1 MHVLIITKS
10 GGGAESLVA
19 SLREAGHA
27 VTIAAGS
34 PDVARHIREIPL
46 GAIIVESVHGAA
58 ADEFRRRVQRV
69 RPGCRILFVSNLE
82 TTQGRGRIVSARPGE
97 IGVQEHDLA
106 ALFAEMSVAAP
117 PHADE
122 RKVHALIQVLDVVVS
137 LIESDDPYFAGYSH
151 RVAELAGEVAQRL
164 GLGSDAREEIEIA
177 ALLHDVGKMALE
189 SAILLHPGTLAEPEA
204 MRMREH
210 VHWGERLIEHI
221 EFPWRVRDIVRHHHE
236 RYDGSGYPGGLQG
249 RAIPIGA
256 RIIAAVDAYV
266 AMGSH
271 RRHRLALRDE
281 EAREE
286 LTRSSGTQLDPEVV
300 EVLLRVVVER
310 SAQSSGARPRIAI
323 IDPDPLFQRLLR
335 LRLTTEGLDVDG
347 RLEIDDIEP
356 LLSAGETSLLLI
368 DAASGGVTAVEAA
381 RAAAV
386 AAGHPNVPLAVLSDQ
401 DDRILRREC
410 LRLGVEDYI
419 SKSDD
424 LEDIVARIKNVLV
437 RERRRSAP
445 AGTVAEE
452 GLVGGLETMDLPEIL
467 QFLALGQKSA
477 RISLATSDGEGDV
490 WMASGNIVHASCGT
504 LTGEQALFLM
514 LGWCDG
520 RFRINHGVAAP
531 TRTIEGDTMSVLLEG
546 LRIRDEAS
554 ATSRTE

>member
-27 VTIAAGS
+27 VTVLAGS

-46 GAIIVESVHGAA
+46 GAIIVESVSGAS
-58 ADEFRRRVQRV
+58 ADDFRRRVQRM

-82 TTQGRGRIVSARPGE
+82 TPQGRGKIVSARPGE
-97 IGVQEHDLA
+97 IGVQGHDLA
-106 ALFAEMSVAAP
+106 ALFAETPAAASP
-117 PHADE
+117 AADE
-122 RKVHALIQVLDVVVS
+122 RKVRALTQALDVVVS

-164 GLGSDAREEIEIA
+164 DLGSDSREEIEVA

-266 AMGSH
+266 AMSSH
-271 RRHRLALRDE
+271 RRHRPALRDQ

-286 LTRSSGTQLDPEVV
+286 LTRSSGTHLDPEVV
-300 EVLLRVVVER
+300 EVLLQVVAER
-310 SAQSSGARPRIAI
+310 STEASGTRPRVAI
-323 IDPDPLFQRLLR
+323 IDPDPQFQRLLR

-347 RLEIDDIEP
+347 RQKIDDVEP
-356 LLSAGETSLLLI
+356 LLRMDEISLLLI
-368 DAASGGVTAVEAA
+368 DVASGGVATVVAA

-386 AAGHPNVPLAVLSDQ
+386 AAGHPDVPLAVLADR
-401 DDRILRREC
+401 DDRNLRREC

-419 SKSDD
+419 SKVDD
-424 LEDIVARIKNVLV
+424 LEDIVSRIKNVLV
-437 RERRRSAP
+437 RERRRSTSPGA
-445 AGTVAEE
+445 AAEE
-452 GLVGGLETMDLPEIL
+452 GRVGSLDTMDLPEIL
-467 QFLALGQKSA
+467 QFLAMGQKSA

-504 LTGEQALFLM
+504 VTGAQALSQM
-514 LGWCDG
+514 VGWCDG

-531 TRTIEGDTMSVLLEG
+531 TRTIEGDTMSVLLEA

-554 ATSRTE
+554 QPT

>member
-1 MHVLIITKS
+1 MDVLIITKS

-27 VTIAAGS
+27 VTLAAGS

-46 GAIIVESVHGAA
+46 GAIIVESVSGAVA
-58 ADEFRRRVQRV
+58 GEFRRRVQRM

-82 TTQGRGRIVSARPGE
+82 TPQGRGRVVSARPGE
-97 IGVQEHDLA
+97 IGVREEDLA
-106 ALFAEMSVAAP
+106 ALFAEMSVTAP
-117 PHADE
+117 PPADD
-122 RKVHALIQVLDVVVS
+122 RKVQALIQALDVVVS
-137 LIESDDPYFAGYSH
+137 QIESDDPYFAGFSH
-151 RVAELAGEVAQRL
+151 RVAELAREVAQRL
-164 GLGSDAREEIEIA
+164 DLGTNAREEIEIA
-177 ALLHDVGKMALE
+177 ALLHDVGKMALQ
-189 SAILLHPGTLAEPEA
+189 SSILLHAGALAEPDA
-204 MRMREH
+204 LKMREH
-210 VHWGERLIEHI
+210 VQWGERLIEHI

-271 RRHRLALRDE
+271 RRHRPALRGE
-281 EAREE
+281 EVREE

-300 EVLLRVVVER
+300 EVLLRVVAER
-310 SAQSSGARPRIAI
+310 PTPSRGARSRVAV
-323 IDPDPLFQRLLR
+323 IDPDPQFQRLLR

-347 RLEIDDIEP
+347 RPKIDDVEP
-356 LLSAGETSLLLI
+356 LLNAGAVSLLLI
-368 DAASGGVTAVEAA
+368 DAASGGVAAVEAA
-381 RAAAV
+381 RAAAT
-386 AAGHPNVPLAVLSDQ
+386 AAGQPDVPLAVLADQ
-401 DDRILRREC
+401 DDRSLRREC

-419 SKSDD
+419 SKADD
-424 LEDIVARIKNVLV
+424 LEDIVSRIKNVLV

-445 AGTVAEE
+445 ARTVTEE
-452 GLVGGLETMDLPEIL
+452 GLVGNLETMDLPEIL

-477 RISLATSDGEGDV
+477 RIALTTSDGEGDV
-490 WMASGNIVHASCGT
+490 WMASGNIVHASCGM
-504 LTGEQALFLM
+504 LTGQRALSVM

-531 TRTIEGDTMSVLLEG
+531 ARTIEGDTMSVLLDG
-546 LRIRDEAS
+546 LRIRDETS
-554 ATSRTE
+554 ALDRNP

>member
-46 GAIIVESVHGAA
+46 GAIIVESVSGAS
-58 ADEFRRRVQRV
+58 ADDFRRRVQRM

-82 TTQGRGRIVSARPGE
+82 TPQGRGRVVSARPGE
-97 IGVQEHDLA
+97 IGVQGHDLA
-106 ALFAEMSVAAP
+106 ALFAETPSAVP
-117 PHADE
+117 LPADE
-122 RKVHALIQVLDVVVS
+122 RKVHALIQALDVVVS

-151 RVAELAGEVAQRL
+151 RVTELAGEVAHRL
-164 GLGSDAREEIEIA
+164 GLGPDAREEIEIA

-221 EFPWRVRDIVRHHHE
+221 EFPWRIRDIVRHHHE

-256 RIIAAVDAYV
+256 RIIAAVDAFV

-271 RRHRLALRDE
+271 RRHRPALRDDQ
-281 EAREE
+281 AREE

-310 SAQSSGARPRIAI
+310 STQSSGVRPRVAI

-347 RLEIDDIEP
+347 RENVDDVEP
-356 LLSAGETSLLLI
+356 ILRAGETALLLI
-368 DAASGGVTAVEAA
+368 DPASAGVPAVEAA

-386 AAGHPNVPLAVLSDQ
+386 AAGHPHVPLAVLSEQ
-401 DDRILRREC
+401 DDRSLRREC
-410 LRLGVEDYI
+410 MRLGVADYI

-424 LEDIVARIKNVLV
+424 LEDIVARIKNILV

-445 AGTVAEE
+445 VDTVTEE
-452 GLVGGLETMDLPEIL
+452 GLVGGLDTMDLPEIV
-467 QFLALGQKSA
+467 QFLAMGQKSA
-477 RISLATSDGEGDV
+477 RIALTTADGEGYV
-490 WMASGNIVHASCGT
+490 WMASGNIVHATCGT
-504 LTGEQALFLM
+504 LTGEPALFLM

-531 TRTIEGDTMSVLLEG
+531 TRTIERDTMAVLLEG
-546 LRIRDEAS
+546 LQLRDEAS
-554 ATSRTE
+554 ATSRIT